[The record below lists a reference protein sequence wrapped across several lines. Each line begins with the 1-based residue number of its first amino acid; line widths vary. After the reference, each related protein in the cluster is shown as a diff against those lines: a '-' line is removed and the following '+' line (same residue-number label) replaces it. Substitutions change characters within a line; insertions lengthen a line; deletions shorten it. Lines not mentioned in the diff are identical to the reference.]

1 MRPRIHYAKV
11 ALVILG
17 LALAFLPSG
26 AGGRLWPEPQPPPKP
41 LISHNPKIET
51 ALELALIQAQ
61 AQGLT
66 GAGRVPVSLELIGP
80 MSPADLAQLSG
91 LSVAVEAYSANL
103 VRALLPADKLGAV
116 AKLPQI
122 AFIRRP
128 YKPVPLE
135 EEESLGPIGAVLFHA
150 HKFKGQGTR
159 VAVIDVGFAGLSW
172 AIAQRV
178 LPQEIIADATDYTG
192 EGLEGGTNHGTA
204 VAELVHSVAPEALL
218 YLKKIGDEVG
228 LANALDDSLRQGV
241 QIIVHSVGWFN
252 TNFTDGTG
260 IIDELADR
268 ARRAGILWVNAAG
281 NHAQQH
287 WAGPFRDG
295 DGDGWIEFQ
304 GSQEELKI
312 QPGFGELQ
320 LFLTWNDW
328 PRTCQDYDLFL
339 YNSWGELV
347 ASSQNYQTC
356 SEPPTEELDYL
367 VLQPGIYYARVLARN
382 RLKPGM
388 ALKIFSGN
396 GQLEPAVPQGS
407 LPAPADAKGVLAV
420 GAIPIGLW
428 ESGPPE
434 PFSSQG
440 PTSDG
445 RVKPEIMAPDNV
457 RTATEVGFLHCFQ
470 GTSAAAPQVAGAA
483 ALLLSQHPNW
493 TATEVW
499 AALEASAID
508 MGPPGK
514 DNLYGAGRLNL
525 SLGRPRAVREIK
537 SLIRP
542 GDQVVQGDS
551 LLVSVRLVMPPSR
564 FGGLV
569 FREQIPPGFRL
580 VPLENAGAEFDP
592 TALTW
597 TWPIVDPGSGRTIS
611 YRLIVPPGQLPGD
624 YRLEGQI
631 NGAAGAVEG
640 EAEFRVIRPL
650 TIPEAVAHWD
660 EAAGL
665 LDLEREGP
673 IEAAQLERALRWWLE
688 ETPVPGTGGKLI
700 DGPELLRLI
709 AYHLT
714 RTSVEQLL
722 PSLSG
727 WEVAQ
732 AERGIIP
739 EPEAEGALTVTVEV
753 EARARIYGLRLSES
767 WPRDW
772 QLEPLESGNSGGAIF
787 KGGGPHGEWLWPRAI
802 EPGEQLRICY
812 RLRPLG
818 GRVAKA
824 HGLISSAL
832 PQFSYPVEGAERA
845 ELAAQPSS
853 SSPLDLRGVGLIP
866 KGTALELKVLGQGI
880 AAFSL
885 QIYDLA
891 GRRVYASG
899 WVSSTPLTIDSD
911 RARWANGVYLYLLK
925 ARGADGKEGQRLGK
939 LVLLR

>member
-1 MRPRIHYAKV
+1 MRPRIRYAKV

-61 AQGLT
+61 GLA
-66 GAGRVPVSLELIGP
+66 GAGRVQVNIELISP
-80 MSPADLAQLSG
+80 VSPADLAQLSG
-91 LSVAVEAYSANL
+91 LGVAVEAYSANL

-116 AKLPQI
+116 AQLPRI
-122 AFIRRP
+122 AFIRGP
-128 YKPVPLE
+128 YKPIPL
-135 EEESLGPIGAVLFHA
+135 EESLGPIGAVLFHA
-150 HKFKGQGTR
+150 HKFKGQGVR

-172 AIAQRV
+172 AIAQGV
-178 LPQEIIADATDYTG
+178 IPHEIIADATDYSG
-192 EGLEGGTNHGTA
+192 EGLETGTNHGTA
-204 VAELVHSVAPEALL
+204 VAELAHSVAPEALL

-241 QIIVHSVGWFN
+241 RIIVHSVGWFN

-287 WAGPFRDG
+287 WAGPFRDA
-295 DGDGWIEFQ
+295 DGDGWVEFQ
-304 GSQEELKI
+304 GAQEELKV

-328 PRTCQDYDLFL
+328 PHTCQDYDLFL

-367 VLQPGIYYARVLARN
+367 VLQPGVYYARVLARN
-382 RLKPGM
+382 RLKPV

-407 LPAPADAKGVLAV
+407 LPAPADARTVLAV

-428 ESGPPE
+428 ESGLPE
-434 PFSSQG
+434 PFSSRG

-445 RVKPEIMAPDNV
+445 RVKPDIMAPDNV
-457 RTATEVGFLHCFQ
+457 RTAIEVGFLHRFQ

-483 ALLLSQHPNW
+483 ALFLSQHPDW
-493 TATEVW
+493 TAAEVW
-499 AALEASAID
+499 EALEASAID

-525 SLGRPRAVREIK
+525 SLGRPRAIREIK

-542 GDQVVQGDS
+542 GDQAVQGDS
-551 LLVSVRLVMPPSR
+551 LLVSVRLVMPPSQ
-564 FGGLV
+564 FGSLV

-611 YRLIVPPGQLPGD
+611 YRLIVPSGQAPGD

-631 NGAAGAVEG
+631 NGAAVEG

-660 EAAGL
+660 EKAGL

-673 IEAAQLERALRWWLE
+673 IEAPQLERALRWWLE
-688 ETPVPGTGGKLI
+688 ETPVLGTGGKLI

-714 RTSVEQLL
+714 GTSVEQLL

-727 WEVAQ
+727 WEAAR
-732 AERGIIP
+732 AEREII
-739 EPEAEGALTVTVEV
+739 PEAEGDLTVTVEV

-767 WPRDW
+767 WSSGW
-772 QLEPLESGNSGGAIF
+772 QVEPLDNGGAIF
-787 KGGGPHGEWLWPRAI
+787 KAGEWLWPRII
-802 EPGEQLRICY
+802 EPGERLRLRY

-818 GRVAKA
+818 WTIAEA

-832 PQFSYPVEGAERA
+832 PQFSYPVAGAERA

-853 SSPLDLRGVGLIP
+853 SLLDLREVGLIP
-866 KGTALELKVLGQGI
+866 KGTALELRASASGI
-880 AAFSL
+880 AAVSL

-891 GRRVYASG
+891 GRKIYASG
-899 WVSSTPLTIDSD
+899 WVSRTSLTIDSD
-911 RARWANGVYLYLLK
+911 RARWANGVYLYLLNV
-925 ARGADGKEGQRLGK
+925 RGADGKEVQRMGK
-939 LVLLR
+939 LLLLR